1 MTAHDCKTHNSHC
14 FRCDLSREEALLARD
29 PEDLTL
35 SELADLAFGPTNP
48 KGTR

>member
-1 MTAHDCKTHNSHC
+1 MTAHDCKTHNPHC

-35 SELADLAFGPTNP
+35 SELADLALGPMKP
-48 KGTR
+48 KETR